1 LYGIDGRT
9 LSRQYKANISDFKEW
24 KAKVHA
30 QEYLIYPKNITKH
43 LSIDE
48 TAFTN
53 GDLYTIVTSKKA
65 KGKKGSIVAI
75 IKGVKVDQVTQCL
88 KLISKKLRNTVEEIT
103 LDMAYTMVN
112 ICSNVFPNAQQVT
125 DRFHVQ
131 KLANEAVQNIR
142 INYRWEVLELE
153 NKNYEQA
160 KKADRTYIP
169 EVLTNGDTIK
179 QLLARSRYLLF
190 KHHSKWTDKQKERAQ
205 LLFEKYPKIQ
215 HAYKLSMELYS
226 IYQNTKDKGI
236 AFTKL
241 AHWYRTVEE
250 AGMKNFN
257 TVIRTIQQHYVS
269 ILNYFDNRST
279 NASAESFNAKI
290 KGFRTQFR
298 GVRDVN
304 YFLFRLEKI
313 FA

>member
-1 LYGIDGRT
+1 M
-9 LSRQYKANISDFKEW
+9 
-24 KAKVHA
+24 
-30 QEYLIYPKNITKH
+30 IYPQNITKR

-53 GDLYTIVTSKKA
+53 GDLYTIVTSKDG

-75 IKGVKVDQVTQCL
+75 IKGVKVEVVTKFL
-88 KLISKKLRNTVEEIT
+88 KLIPKNKRDIVEEIT

-112 ICSNVFPNAQQVT
+112 ICSIAFPNAQQVT

-131 KLANEAVQNIR
+131 KLASEAVQSIR
-142 INYRWEVLELE
+142 IKYRWEALE
-153 NKNYEQA
+153 NENTNYEQA
-160 KKADRTYIP
+160 KKVNKIYVP
-169 EVLTNGDTIK
+169 EVLENGDTFK

-190 KHHSKWTDKQKERAQ
+190 KHFSKWTVKQKERAKI
-205 LLFEKYPKIQ
+205 LFEMYPEIQ
-215 HAYKLSMELYS
+215 HAYQLTMELYR
-226 IYQNTKDKGI
+226 IYQDTKEKGI
-236 AFTKL
+236 AYTKL
-241 AHWYRTVEE
+241 AQWYNLVEKS
-250 AGMKNFN
+250 GMKNFS
-257 TVIRTIQQHYVS
+257 TVIKTIQQHYIS

-279 NASAESFNAKI
+279 NASAESFNAKV

-313 FA
+313 YA

>member
-1 LYGIDGRT
+1 M
-9 LSRQYKANISDFKEW
+9 
-24 KAKVHA
+24 
-30 QEYLIYPKNITKH
+30 
-43 LSIDE
+43 
-48 TAFTN
+48 
-53 GDLYTIVTSKKA
+53 YTIVTSKEA

-75 IKGVKVDQVTQCL
+75 IKGVKVEQVTKCL
-88 KLISKKLRNTVEEIT
+88 KLISKNLRNKVEEIT

-131 KLANEAVQNIR
+131 KLVNEAVQSIR
-142 INYRWEVLELE
+142 IKYRWKVLELE
-153 NKNYEQA
+153 IKSYEQA
-160 KKADRTYIP
+160 KKDSITYTP
-169 EVLTNGDTIK
+169 EVLENGDTLK

-190 KHHSKWTDKQKERAQ
+190 KHYSRWTEKQKERAQ
-205 LLFEKYPKIQ
+205 LLFEKYPEIQ
-215 HAYKLSMELYS
+215 HAYNLSMKLYS

-241 AHWYRTVEE
+241 ANWYRTVEE
-250 AGMKNFN
+250 SGMKNFN
-257 TVIRTIQQHYVS
+257 TVIRTIQQHYLS
-269 ILNYFDNRST
+269 ILNYFDNRSA